1 VEAQLGA
8 EREKISR
15 GCRTRVSGMM
25 TGTPPMTTIA
35 SAAASGRESWYGA
48 ARSSPIASTH
58 HGHVD
63 SPNEA
68 PGGDAERRSRN
79 DERKDPTQA
88 RERNAR

>member
-1 VEAQLGA
+1 
-8 EREKISR
+8 
-15 GCRTRVSGMM
+15 MM

-35 SAAASGRESWYGA
+35 SAAASGRESWYGGA

-58 HGHVD
+58 HGYVD